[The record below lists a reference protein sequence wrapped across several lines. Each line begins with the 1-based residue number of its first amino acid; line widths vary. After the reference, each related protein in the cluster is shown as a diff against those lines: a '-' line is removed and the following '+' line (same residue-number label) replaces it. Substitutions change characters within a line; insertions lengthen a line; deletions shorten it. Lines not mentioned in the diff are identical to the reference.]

1 MVFSFQTWMSEARY
15 SCAIDIAGIYRYR
28 LCHGGKYGLLHT
40 NAAYTVMMLVTAC
53 LMICTL
59 ALFFLQ
65 MIVSEPGVNMSS

>member
-53 LMICTL
+53 LMIRTL
-59 ALFFLQ
+59 ALCFLQ